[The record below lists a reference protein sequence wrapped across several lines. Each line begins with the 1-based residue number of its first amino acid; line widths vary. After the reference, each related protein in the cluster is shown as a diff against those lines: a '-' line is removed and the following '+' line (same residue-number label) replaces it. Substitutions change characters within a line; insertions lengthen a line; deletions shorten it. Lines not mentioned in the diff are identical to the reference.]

1 MKQNE
6 EKKQSTTAAATGGQ
20 PNGVT
25 FACGAKR
32 SYVAPYYCAIPGNA
46 LRRLAM
52 RYTTGSEKYDP
63 KGWLIGLLE
72 SANWRKGDR
81 EFFSDVFNHVIDHL
95 YRFLEEGNEETDNLA
110 AAAWGVFALMWA
122 EEQGIF
128 GPEPVPVPEEP
139 SPGPAPEPEPASKVE
154 RFLQELFGTV
164 RS

>member
-1 MKQNE
+1 MKLNDEKKQNE
-6 EKKQSTTAAATGGQ
+6 FVTGDQ
-20 PNGVT
+20 PNEVT

-32 SYVAPYYCAIPGNA
+32 SYVAPYYSAIPGNA
-46 LRRLAM
+46 LRRLAV
-52 RYTTGSEKYDP
+52 RYTVGSKKYDP
-63 KGWLIGLLE
+63 RGWMIGLLGE
-72 SANWRKGDR
+72 ANWRKGDR

-128 GPEPVPVPEEP
+128 VPETGSSPDEPVQGPVQ
-139 SPGPAPEPEPASKVE
+139 EPEPSSKIE